1 VINDTIKILFYVDG
15 IMVMNKL
22 LKISGR
28 VVDALSVIIL
38 FGAFAF
44 GIYYAYII
52 YCMYI
57 ENFFTFEPVGEQREA
72 WGQMGDFFGGMLNP
86 VFSFIGVIFLFYTIF
101 QNRQELILT
110 RKELKNS
117 GEALRDQAATLK
129 KQKFEDTFF
138 ALLGQLSDF
147 SGNITKEYDRGE
159 TRVSI
164 ITNEFIRST
173 AHSERDFVEVKFIFL
188 NKSQVLNQYFRI
200 LYQILKFIAVKCDG
214 TSLKGD
220 FSSKNICMNNASS
233 GEKFYSNIVR
243 SFVGEDLHYLLAIN
257 CFAENTDDQYM
268 KYKKLVEGYEF
279 LEHIDLSLVDYDDI
293 WVNKKIIY
301 DIVNFYDQKAFCG
314 NVKFREIIAK
324 NDLSK

>member
-1 VINDTIKILFYVDG
+1 MK
-15 IMVMNKL
+15 KL
-22 LKISGR
+22 LEACGR
-28 VVDALSVIIL
+28 VFDWLLLLLAV
-38 FGAFAF
+38 GAFVF
-44 GIYYAYII
+44 GLYLARTI

-57 ENFFTFEPVGEQREA
+57 ENFFDIKPVGEGRDA

-86 VFSFIGVIFLFYTIF
+86 IFSLIGVLFLLYTIF
-101 QNRQELILT
+101 QNRQELKKT
-110 RKELKNS
+110 S
-117 GEALRDQAATLK
+117 EALRDQAATLK

-138 ALLGQLSDF
+138 ALLGQLNNF

-173 AHSERDFVEVKFIFL
+173 AYSECDFVEVKSKFL

-214 TSLKGD
+214 TSLEGD
-220 FSSKNICMNNASS
+220 FSSKNICMTNASS
-233 GEKFYSNIVR
+233 DEKFYSNIVR

-257 CFAENTDDQYM
+257 CFAGNDDDQYM
-268 KYKKLVEGYEF
+268 KYKKLVERYEF

-301 DIVNFYDQKAFCG
+301 DIVNSYDKKAFGG
-314 NVKFREIIAK
+314 NVKFREIVAR
-324 NDLSK
+324 NDLNK